1 MRNPGRKTGQRKS
14 SQRPRQ
20 GSEGTRSSE
29 VRGLPQRSQAAEHA
43 VNTWYAAHIVMYV
56 TFKDASQD
64 HYPVWENIV
73 LIEAPTE
80 DEAFSKAEVIGRGGE
95 GDSDGTFRWNDRPAR
110 WNFGGV
116 RKPAL
121 CQNADEKPGDGTE
134 VTYLQFKVRSKKD
147 LDRLLNS
154 DEVTVTFDE
163 EFNRNGHAE
172 SKPEPAHPEGHRLL
186 AKSPHPRIIRRNGK
200 RVRKK
205 RGQDL

>member
-1 MRNPGRKTGQRKS
+1 
-14 SQRPRQ
+14 
-20 GSEGTRSSE
+20 
-29 VRGLPQRSQAAEHA
+29 
-43 VNTWYAAHIVMYV
+43 MYV
-56 TFKDASQD
+56 TFKDGSQD

-80 DEAFSKAEVIGRGGE
+80 DQAFSKAEAIGRAGE
-95 GDSDGTFRWNDRPAR
+95 GDSDGTFRWNDRPAK

-116 RKPAL
+116 RKLAL
-121 CQNADEKPGDGTE
+121 CQNADEKPGEGTE

-172 SKPEPAHPEGHRLL
+172 SKPEPTHTEGHRVL
-186 AKSPHPRIIRRNGK
+186 AKSHHPGTMPED
-200 RVRKK
+200 V
-205 RGQDL
+205 LPF